1 MPDTPGDTSELVATD
16 ACWLPR
22 RDRSPAM
29 ARRLLRDLL
38 SRVKGGERFREH
50 GELVLSEL
58 ATNAVLHGTRSD
70 QLIWVGL
77 RVDPDRLWIAVED
90 PSSAQPRLRPTADG
104 ESGRGLYLVDRLSL
118 SWGCGPREGIGKR
131 VWALVGPEGTGSAGQ
146 A

>member
-1 MPDTPGDTSELVATD
+1 MPDTPSDTPELVATD
-16 ACWLPR
+16 SCWLPR

-29 ARRLLRDLL
+29 ARRLLRELL
-38 SRVKGGERFREH
+38 SRVKGGERFRDN

-77 RVDPDRLWIAVED
+77 QVDHERLWIAVED
-90 PSSAQPRLRPTADG
+90 PSSTRPLLSHATDG
-104 ESGRGLYLVDRLSL
+104 ESGRGLQLVDRLAL

-131 VWALVGPEGTGSAGQ
+131 VWATVGPEGPG
-146 A
+146 